1 MARTPEGK
9 VKDKVTAMLK
19 KHGVFYFLPGNNGF
33 GTSGIPDYVCC
44 VDGRFIGIECK
55 ADKSKSATPLQ
66 MKAAAAITAA
76 GGRWF
81 LAYDDETIAGVE
93 SAILSYKKDIRR

>member
-9 VKDKVTAMLK
+9 IKDKVTAMLK

-44 VDGRFIGIECK
+44 VDGQFIGIECK
-55 ADKSKSATPLQ
+55 AGKGKQATPLQ
-66 MKAAAAITAA
+66 MKAGAAIVAA

-81 LAYDDETIAGVE
+81 LVYDDETIAGVE
-93 SAILSYKKDIRR
+93 SVIVAYKKDTYR